1 MATGNRIVGECGGAA
16 HPSSDRFA
24 ATFSLKGRRGAWG
37 SVSAGAPRLKEPT
50 SPLKGVGGAL
60 GLPQT
65 QYKEIIHGLG

>member
-37 SVSAGAPRLKEPT
+37 SVSAGAPRLK
-50 SPLKGVGGAL
+50 KGLRVRGAL
-60 GLPQT
+60 SLPQT